1 MSLIG
6 FTSII
11 IIIFYFYR
19 NKSKKLK
26 KRIKHLDYSDGNY
39 TMDNMFTDTCEDE
52 LVTEITK
59 LRELL
64 RTKEA
69 KLACLRQ
76 EKQVMQEHGLNNDE
90 ICRYSRQLFLTEV
103 GVKGM

>member
-1 MSLIG
+1 MTFIGINPRSL
-6 FTSII
+6 F
-11 IIIFYFYR
+11 
-19 NKSKKLK
+19 KKGI
-26 KRIKHLDYSDGNY
+26 KRLNYSDGDY
-39 TMDNMFTDTCEDE
+39 TMDNMFTDTREDE
-52 LVTEITK
+52 LIAEITK

-69 KLACLRQ
+69 ELACLRQ
-76 EKQVMQEHGLNNDE
+76 EKQVVQEHGLNNDE